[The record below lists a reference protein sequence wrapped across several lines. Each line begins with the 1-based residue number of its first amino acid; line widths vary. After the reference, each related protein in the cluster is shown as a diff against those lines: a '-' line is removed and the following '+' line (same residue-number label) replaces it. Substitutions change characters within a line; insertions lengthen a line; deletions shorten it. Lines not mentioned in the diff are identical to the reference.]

1 MTKIFNFSVNKYL
14 IQTFFYTLSTLVAN
28 ISNFILA
35 IVFIYALAPEE
46 YSKVVLLKA
55 SLIMITSLMSLGISQ
70 GVVRWVAKEVSK
82 NNLLSSI
89 IFFISI
95 QSIIST
101 LIYIGVILSLK
112 QVLNIDI
119 SILLVLTIFILNLSM
134 MLNNELLNWSRAN
147 QQSQQ
152 FSIYTFLRSLLQITS
167 VVVFLG
173 LYSNFISYLFGIA
186 IAEFLLLFLLAF
198 SLRKEFSF
206 TYSKSLIFSILKYS
220 WPHALIISS
229 GFVLNYIDR
238 FMLSKLQN
246 DVSVIAYYDAASM
259 LLLAIFSLASRPFNL
274 FIFPA
279 YTNKHKIDGVNK
291 TIKFIEESQKYF
303 VLILILLL
311 TLTSFFSSFLLNLF
325 FPENYIVASRI
336 VPILSF
342 GLLFNSLYVSA
353 MAGLYISDKTNL
365 IALASIIGI
374 FVNIISNYLLIP
386 TYGMT
391 GAAVG
396 TTLGFSASF
405 IVGYLFAI
413 RFLYIRLPFLL
424 ILLGFLVL
432 SFALIDLS
440 IFKP

>member
-14 IQTFFYTLSTLVAN
+14 IQTFFYVLSTLVAN

-35 IVFIYALAPEE
+35 MVFIYALTPED

-70 GVVRWVAKEVSK
+70 GVVRWVGKEVSK
-82 NNLLSSI
+82 KTLLSSI

-95 QSIIST
+95 QSILST

-112 QVLNIDI
+112 HVLNIDI

-152 FSIYTFLRSLLQITS
+152 FSIYTFLRSFLQITS
-167 VVVFLG
+167 VLVLLG
-173 LYSNFISYLFGIA
+173 LYDNFISYLFGLA
-186 IAEFLLLFLLAF
+186 IAEFLLLFSLTF

-206 TYSKSLIFSILKYS
+206 TYSKSLIFSILQYS

-246 DVSVIAYYDAASM
+246 DLSVIAYYDAASM
-259 LLLAIFSLASRPFNL
+259 LLLAILGLASRPFNL

-279 YTNKHKIDGVNK
+279 YIKKFNIDGPEV
-291 TIKFIEESQKYF
+291 TINFIEKCQKYF
-303 VLILILLL
+303 ALFLILLIALL
-311 TLTSFFSSFLLNLF
+311 TFFSSFILNLL
-325 FPENYIVASRI
+325 FPSGYSSSSSVI
-336 VPILSF
+336 PLLSVGF
-342 GLLFNSLYVSA
+342 LFNSLYVSS
-353 MAGLYISDKTNL
+353 MAGLYMTDKPKL
-365 IALASIIGI
+365 IALASIIGVI
-374 FVNIISNYLLIP
+374 TNIVFNFLLIP
-386 TYGMT
+386 KYGVN
-391 GAAVG
+391 GAAVA
-396 TTLGFSASF
+396 TSLGFILSYT
-405 IVGYLFAI
+405 VGYIFSRRILFV
-413 RFLYIRLPFLL
+413 RPPY
-424 ILLGFLVL
+424 
-432 SFALIDLS
+432 ALFIMTIVI
-440 IFKP
+440 IFVGLKIN